1 MKIEIVQPYYSMD
14 VKDAEECFKG
24 LLYNIDQ
31 CTEDADIIVL
41 PEYSDT
47 PTAYKTKEEF
57 DSFYLKYNGVIM
69 EKAKETAIRCKALVF
84 VNALCS
90 TESGNRNTTFAIS
103 EKGEVLA
110 RYFKAHPA
118 PSEVRKIN
126 EGGIAF
132 DVSYSYEQNEPFV
145 FEYKGVRY
153 GFMTCYDFY
162 FYESFAP
169 LARKN
174 VDIII
179 GCSHQRTD
187 THQALEIIGR
197 FLSYNTNAYLVRA
210 SVSLGETSEIGGSSM
225 VVAPDGTM
233 LANMKS
239 KIGICRCEIE
249 PEKKYYKPAGFGGE
263 QKPHYVYI
271 EEGRRPWN
279 YRPAGSAIC
288 VPDNI
293 MGYPRV
299 CAHRGF
305 NTIAPENSMPA
316 FGAAVAMGAEE
327 IEFDLRFTKDGE
339 IVSVHDNCLDRVS
352 NGTGYVEDYTYEEL
366 LKLDFGAKA
375 GDEFKGLK
383 ITAFEDILKKFSC
396 HTIMNIHI
404 KTPDYEKPLPTEK
417 LEKIVRLIDK
427 YDCRKYVY
435 FMCSNEAVLK
445 QLGVMTPD
453 ITRCVGASDDPKKDL
468 VEAALRVG
476 AGKIQLFKPHFE
488 ENGDG
493 YVKDTIEK
501 AHKNGIICNIFFA
514 DDPDEAEEYLR
525 LGADVILTNDYN
537 RVAKRVKEF
546 IKKETE

>member
-14 VKDAEECFKG
+14 VKDAEECFAG
-24 LLYNIDQ
+24 VLSNIDQ
-31 CTEDADIIVL
+31 CTKEADVIVL

-57 DSFYLKYNGVIM
+57 DSFYLKYNKVIM
-69 EKAKETAIRCKALVF
+69 EKAVETAIRCEALVF
-84 VNALCS
+84 VNALCN
-90 TESGNRNTTFAIS
+90 TEKGNRNTTFAIS
-103 EKGEVLA
+103 EKGEILA
-110 RYFKAHPA
+110 KYFKAHPA

-126 EGGIAF
+126 EGGIEF
-132 DVSYSYEQNEPFV
+132 DVSYSYEQNEPYI

-210 SVSLGETSEIGGSSM
+210 SVSLGEDSEIGGSSM

-239 KIGICRCEIE
+239 KVGICRCEIE
-249 PEKKYYKPAGFGGE
+249 PEKKYYKPAGFGGQ

-288 VPDNI
+288 VPDDV

-305 NTIAPENSMPA
+305 STVAPENSMPA

-339 IVSVHDNCLDRVS
+339 IVSIHDNCLDRVS

-366 LKLDFGAKA
+366 SALDFGVKT
-375 GDEFKGLK
+375 DEKFRGLK
-383 ITAFEDILKKFSC
+383 IPTLEDILKKFSC

-404 KTPDYEKPLPTEK
+404 KTPDCEKPLSGEK
-417 LEKIVRLIDK
+417 LEKIVSLIDK

-445 QLGVMTPD
+445 QLEVMAPD
-453 ITRCVGASDDPKKDL
+453 IARCVGASDDPKRDL

-476 AGKIQLFKPHFE
+476 ACKIQLFKPHFQ
-488 ENGDG
+488 ENDDS

-501 AHKNGIICNIFFA
+501 AHKNGIICNVFFA
-514 DDPDEAEEYLR
+514 DDPDEAEKYLR
-525 LGADVILTNDYN
+525 LGVDVILTNDYN
-537 RVAKRVKEF
+537 RVAKRVKDF
-546 IKKETE
+546 NKKETE